1 MITNFPTGKTFERS
15 YLFFP
20 LKLYEVR
27 LLKVMGTWIA
37 SKTSSTDAYVLDRYG
52 FILNL
57 LIEKEYGLMNSYSH
71 CDINQILSLS
81 LEKLLK

>member
-15 YLFFP
+15 FFFS
-20 LKLYEVR
+20 LKLYEVI
-27 LLKVMGTWIA
+27 LLRVMGTWIA
-37 SKTSSTDAYVLDRYG
+37 STTSSTDAYVLARYG

>member
-1 MITNFPTGKTFERS
+1 
-15 YLFFP
+15 
-20 LKLYEVR
+20 
-27 LLKVMGTWIA
+27 MGTWIA
-37 SKTSSTDAYVLDRYG
+37 STTSSTDAYVLARYG